1 MLNSPR
7 ACNNREQATAEDVE
21 RTTGIWGGHKVDKN
35 GWQGAGRIEARVGM
49 GARGEE
55 EEEKDEQHLR
65 SHGRQFGR

>member
-1 MLNSPR
+1 
-7 ACNNREQATAEDVE
+7 
-21 RTTGIWGGHKVDKN
+21 
-35 GWQGAGRIEARVGM
+35 M